1 MAGEITIEEIKHLI
15 ADNSSSDFYL
25 VPSRNPTAT
34 HKILF
39 YILTPAHPDPESPEH
54 HACKVDLLLPG
65 ITGIPKRIPSE
76 KIHYEDYFPDLPL
89 IPLGVLLLMKVKA
102 WHEHQL
108 HGRIRTMKEKM
119 RYDEADVR
127 ELLDLA
133 VNEYLIRIGTVEAWT
148 GWEWIEEMKEYVRKY
163 VARFPDS
170 TRLWEEI
177 GISLKSEWSLPPQT
191 R

>member
-1 MAGEITIEEIKHLI
+1 
-15 ADNSSSDFYL
+15 
-25 VPSRNPTAT
+25 
-34 HKILF
+34 
-39 YILTPAHPDPESPEH
+39 
-54 HACKVDLLLPG
+54 
-65 ITGIPKRIPSE
+65 
-76 KIHYEDYFPDLPL
+76 
-89 IPLGVLLLMKVKA
+89 
-102 WHEHQL
+102 
-108 HGRIRTMKEKM
+108 MKEKM